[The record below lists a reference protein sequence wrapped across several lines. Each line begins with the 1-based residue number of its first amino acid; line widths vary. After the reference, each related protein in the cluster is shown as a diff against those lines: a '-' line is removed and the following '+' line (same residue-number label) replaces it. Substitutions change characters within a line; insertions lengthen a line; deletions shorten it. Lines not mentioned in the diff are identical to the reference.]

1 MRLLPLTIA
10 AAGVLALTACSQAER
25 KDGAA
30 PVEAK
35 AADAGVAITLAD
47 FPSPK
52 AGLWRVTTV
61 TDGGEPDIEMR
72 CEGPSKPFEAP
83 ETMPGCTDTASRI
96 SGGVRF
102 DRQCLSEGKP
112 ATLRITLKGDF
123 KTRVTTDMEYKMT
136 LPNGETVETR
146 ELGESVYQGPCAAG
160 QAPGVVEDG
169 QQ

>member
-10 AAGVLALTACSQAER
+10 AGVLAVSACSQAGN
-25 KDGAA
+25 KDGGD

-35 AADAGVAITLAD
+35 AADAGAPITIAD

-83 ETMPGCTDTASRI
+83 ESMPGCTDTASRVP
-96 SGGVRF
+96 GGVRF
-102 DRQCLSEGKP
+102 DRRCLSEGKP
-112 ATLRITLKGDF
+112 TTLRITLKGDF
-123 KTRVTTDMEYKMT
+123 RNRVTTDMEYKTT

-146 ELGESVYQGPCAAG
+146 ELSESVYQGACAAG
-160 QAPGVVEDG
+160 QAPGVIEDG
-169 QQ
+169 EQ